1 MAEDDATQETS
12 DSDGFGS
19 CCEDL
24 EEVMS
29 GAEFEPLITV
39 GSDDVLYMS
48 VGQIELEDDEPGL
61 VDHPMFYC
69 PFCGKELQ
77 TVEEVR
83 AKTGETNG
91 ADNGGA

>member
-1 MAEDDATQETS
+1 MAEDDAIQETS

-24 EEVMS
+24 EEAMS

>member
-24 EEVMS
+24 EEVIS

>member
-1 MAEDDATQETS
+1 MAGDEDSTQETS
-12 DSDGFGS
+12 DTNGFGT

-24 EEVMS
+24 EEAMS
-29 GAEFEPLITV
+29 GEEFDPLITV
-39 GSDDVLYMS
+39 GTDGVLYMS

-69 PFCGKELQ
+69 PFCGKDLQ

-83 AKTGETNG
+83 AKTGENNG
-91 ADNGGA
+91 ADNGA

>member
-1 MAEDDATQETS
+1 MAEDDAIQETS
-12 DSDGFGS
+12 GSDSFGS

-24 EEVMS
+24 EEAMS
-29 GAEFEPLITV
+29 GVEFEPLITV
-39 GSDDVLYMS
+39 GSDDVLYFS

>member
-24 EEVMS
+24 EEAMS

>member
-1 MAEDDATQETS
+1 MAEDDAIQETS

-83 AKTGETNG
+83 AKTGESNG
-91 ADNGGA
+91 ADNGA

>member
-24 EEVMS
+24 EEAMS

-91 ADNGGA
+91 ADDGGA

>member
-1 MAEDDATQETS
+1 MAGDEDTTQETS
-12 DSDGFGS
+12 DTDGFDS

-24 EEVMS
+24 EEAMS
-29 GAEFEPLITV
+29 GAEFDPLITV
-39 GSDDVLYMS
+39 DTDGVLYMS
-48 VGQIELEDDEPGL
+48 VGQIDLEDDEPGL

-83 AKTGETNG
+83 TKTGENNG
-91 ADNGGA
+91 ADNGA